1 MTLQNTAIDRG
12 APFRPCRVCCKQFPQ
27 RNSMQTVCGIKCA
40 AKVPKIARK
49 EEAAKTRAQ
58 KEAMKGLPELKVEAQ
73 KAFNEYIRARDA
85 GKPCICCGQ
94 VPQGEEALTG
104 GAWDAGHFRSRGAC
118 PELAFDE
125 RNVHAQLKRCNRRT
139 WDVAGYRAE
148 LVRRIGLAQVEDL
161 ERNHPPKKYTRD
173 ELRAIRDTYR
183 AKAKALIKARQ
194 AEEVAA

>member
-1 MTLQNTAIDRG
+1 MTIASIDRG
-12 APFRPCRVCCKQFPQ
+12 ATFKPCRICCKPFAM

-40 AKVPKIARK
+40 TKVPKVARK

-73 KAFNEYIRARDA
+73 KAFNDFIRARDA
-85 GKPCICCGQ
+85 GKACVCCGQ
-94 VPQGEEALTG
+94 YPQGEEALTG

-125 RNVHAQLKRCNRRT
+125 RNVHAQLKRCNRRS

-183 AKAKALIKARQ
+183 AKLKAIVQARR
-194 AEEVAA
+194 EEEFA